1 MIRAKLKNNDTFV
14 YIYYIYK
21 QKNSEGNYVL
31 HYLSSV
37 HNCTGLFVYFE
48 DEIYNIEYMNDQ
60 KVFGEYIHPVLE
72 YFLNNRWEV
81 YEGIVEGDLEYWLM
95 FEEKLGFR
103 P

>member
-1 MIRAKLKNNDTFV
+1 
-14 YIYYIYK
+14 
-21 QKNSEGNYVL
+21 
-31 HYLSSV
+31 
-37 HNCTGLFVYFE
+37 
-48 DEIYNIEYMNDQ
+48 MNDQ